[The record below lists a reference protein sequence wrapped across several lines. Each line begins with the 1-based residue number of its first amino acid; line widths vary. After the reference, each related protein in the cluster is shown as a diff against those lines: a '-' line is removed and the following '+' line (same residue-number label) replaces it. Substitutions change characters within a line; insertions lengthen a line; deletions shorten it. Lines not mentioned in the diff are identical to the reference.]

1 MLRSKRSAKS
11 TKLLSTTTTRKTSSA
26 NSRLADPSLSL
37 TQLHHS
43 QRSPLC
49 TSSVKTA
56 TILCTSSVKT
66 ATILCTSSVK
76 TATVLCTSSVKTA
89 TVLCPHQSKW
99 PPYVHLSQNGHYTVF
114 TSTSVERR
122 HSKDI
127 LLGDARKE
135 AGLYQQL
142 QRWSSTSEHS
152 LAHSF
157 QGQLLQPMAELLAS
171 PQGVVANGVL
181 FGKRLQLRGGPQEEL
196 HGCRRCCWYGSLK
209 VSKGN

>member
-56 TILCTSSVKT
+56 TI
-66 ATILCTSSVK
+66 
-76 TATVLCTSSVKTA
+76 LCTSSVKTA